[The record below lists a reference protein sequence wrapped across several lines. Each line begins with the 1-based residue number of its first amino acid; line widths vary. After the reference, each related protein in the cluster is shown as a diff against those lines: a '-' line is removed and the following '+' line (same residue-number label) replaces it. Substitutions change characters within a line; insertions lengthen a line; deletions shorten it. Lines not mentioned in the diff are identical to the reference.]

1 MFQTNAYIIKSLY
14 KIKSILRCR
23 WIFFLLLKWS
33 LFVFY
38 YYPAL
43 ILWLVVIYK
52 WHIILKH
59 WTGQSILSSN
69 GWALKIH
76 WIVTHHSFVE
86 SYTMFLW
93 KHHPLSSFFY
103 FLIPKPWNSVIST
116 VFCVRCVVKSKLAC
130 SHRGCIS
137 TYYSPDR
144 WGHTTVSR
152 DPK

>member
-1 MFQTNAYIIKSLY
+1 MLVYFNIFSVKSFSKNLDNLFSNGHIIYYCNKSLY

-23 WIFFLLLKWS
+23 WIFFLLLKRS

-69 GWALKIH
+69 GWALKNH

-103 FLIPKPWNSVIST
+103 LFI
-116 VFCVRCVVKSKLAC
+116 
-130 SHRGCIS
+130 
-137 TYYSPDR
+137 
-144 WGHTTVSR
+144 
-152 DPK
+152 